1 MGQLLALKKG
11 EAVMKLYQRFI
22 LGLGT
27 AAVCLSFAAGAAAEG
42 RMSIEEL
49 QAKLNLTQEQVNAIV
64 PIIKRD
70 RQKRQEIID
79 KYRGQ
84 GMAGIQSIRKELFAL
99 QKEHDE
105 KYSKIL
111 TEEQMKKYIELRKQE
126 SAGRRA
132 ENRSRRMNGYG
143 Q

>member
-1 MGQLLALKKG
+1 MR
-11 EAVMKLYQRFI
+11 LYQRFI
-22 LGLGT
+22 SGLG
-27 AAVCLSFAAGAAAEG
+27 AVAVCLSFSAGVAAKG

-84 GMAGIQSIRKELFAL
+84 GMAGIQSIREELFAL

-105 KYSKIL
+105 KYSRIL

-126 SAGRRA
+126 SAERRA
-132 ENRSRRMNGYG
+132 ENRQKRMMMMGE
-143 Q
+143 